1 MWWTGQVTDDHD
13 RAEDVLTESQRQVLR
28 DAVGGLGS
36 CGAVVVCGF
45 PASGKST
52 AADFLARV
60 LGTAVLD
67 KDRFAPLL
75 EESVMARLTGDRFDR
90 DSGTYRTLVAPGI
103 YDGLI
108 RTGLALAS
116 AFPIVLDAPFLSTI
130 RAAAARGIRLSDYL
144 RASTGVTR
152 AVPVVTVWLDTSA
165 AVIRSRM
172 LVRRA
177 ERDAPKLADW
187 DAYHASVLDSGVRE
201 LAHTL
206 CDLVIPT

>member
-1 MWWTGQVTDDHD
+1 MTDNHD
-13 RAEDVLTESQRQVLR
+13 RTGNILTEPQREVLR

-52 AADFLARV
+52 AANYLARV
-60 LGTAVLD
+60 LDTAVLD

-75 EESVMARLTGDRFDR
+75 EETVMGTVTGDRFDR
-90 DSGTYRTLVAPGI
+90 DSDTYRTLVAPGI

-108 RTGLALAS
+108 RTGLTLAS

-130 RAAAARGIRLSDYL
+130 RDAAARGMQLGHHL
-144 RASTGVTR
+144 RAYTGVAE
-152 AVPVVTVWLDTSA
+152 AVPVVTLWLDTSP

-172 LVRRA
+172 LVRCA
-177 ERDAPKLADW
+177 QRDAPKLADW

-206 CDLVIPT
+206 CDHVIPT

>member
-1 MWWTGQVTDDHD
+1 
-13 RAEDVLTESQRQVLR
+13 LTEPQREVLG
-28 DAVGGLGS
+28 DSVGGLVSG
-36 CGAVVVCGF
+36 GAVVVCGF

-75 EESVMARLTGDRFDR
+75 EETVMARLTGDRFDR
-90 DSGTYRTLVAPGI
+90 DSDTYRTLVAPGI

-108 RTGLALAS
+108 RTGLTLAS

-130 RAAAARGIRLSDYL
+130 RDAASHGMRLSEHL
-144 RASTGVTR
+144 RVYTGVGE
-152 AVPVVTVWLDTSA
+152 AVPMVTVWLDTTP

-172 LVRRA
+172 LLRRA

-187 DAYHASVLDSGVRE
+187 DASHANVLGSGVRE

>member
-1 MWWTGQVTDDHD
+1 
-13 RAEDVLTESQRQVLR
+13 LTEPQREVLG

-45 PASGKST
+45 PASGKSA
-52 AADFLARV
+52 AADFVARV

-75 EESVMARLTGDRFDR
+75 EETVMARLTGDRFDR
-90 DSGTYRTLVAPGI
+90 DSDTYRTLVAPGI

-108 RTGLALAS
+108 RTGLTLAS

-130 RAAAARGIRLSDYL
+130 RDAASRGMRLSEHL
-144 RASTGVTR
+144 RVYTGVGE
-152 AVPVVTVWLDTSA
+152 AVPMVTVWLDTTP

-172 LVRRA
+172 LLRRA

-187 DAYHASVLDSGVRE
+187 DAYHANVLGSGVRE
-201 LAHTL
+201 LADTL